1 MMLNGALD
9 VRKDKLHLGRIRL
22 DTRNNFVSERVVIAL
37 NRLPRKAVGSPS
49 LKGFQKT
56 VDIKLSGGGEGLM
69 VGLDYFGCLFQ
80 P

>member
-1 MMLNGALD
+1 M
-9 VRKDKLHLGRIRL
+9 
-22 DTRNNFVSERVVIAL
+22 
-37 NRLPRKAVGSPS
+37 GSPS

-56 VDIKLSGGGEGLM
+56 VDVKLSGGGEGLM